1 MNGQRKHILIRQN
14 ITEQWEEMKSIWSL
28 LIWPSCKEAGHKRP
42 HIWFHSEISRA
53 FRHANAGGGAA
64 LKWPRVRRCQTVET
78 DHTAAVQGRSLTTV
92 PWAAR
97 NKKKSASRGKETFP
111 CPFRSQRP
119 LLYLGSSSPSSKPAG
134 PRLTPGH
141 LISFHITWLTYL
153 DTSHDWYILTHH
165 ITDWVFPLLLLLF
178 QESLFSHWPTWTI
191 HTSLP
196 TWRSTEW
203 QAQFHLLLS
212 LTFTS

>member
-1 MNGQRKHILIRQN
+1 
-14 ITEQWEEMKSIWSL
+14 MKSIRSL

-53 FRHANAGGGAA
+53 FRHANAGGGVA

-78 DHTAAVQGRSLTTV
+78 DHMAAVQGRSLTTV

-97 NKKKSASRGKETFP
+97 NRKKSASWGKETFP

-119 LLYLGSSSPSSKPAG
+119 LLHLGSSSPSSKPAG

-165 ITDWVFPLLLLLF
+165 ITDESSLCCSCFFKNPCFHTGPHGQYTLVSPLEGQLSDKL
-178 QESLFSHWPTWTI
+178 SSICCSHWPSPHNITHSGGDHTWT
-191 HTSLP
+191 LY
-196 TWRSTEW
+196 
-203 QAQFHLLLS
+203 Q
-212 LTFTS
+212 